1 MAAIKAPAGMRLL
14 AVGERIPAHYQWYCF
29 DEGIWLPGSGSDT
42 DEFQGNSRMEYPHA
56 VPIEKTSRKP
66 PKVQETSRQALQ
78 SQATKAPTDCM
89 TVWNRAK
96 KYRTGITC
104 DKLEQVLNMSHQ
116 TTSARIRD
124 LVLVGK
130 LVDSGRREKTRT
142 GRPAICWKAVV

>member
-1 MAAIKAPAGMRLL
+1 
-14 AVGERIPAHYQWYCF
+14 
-29 DEGIWLPGSGSDT
+29 
-42 DEFQGNSRMEYPHA
+42 
-56 VPIEKTSRKP
+56 
-66 PKVQETSRQALQ
+66 
-78 SQATKAPTDCM
+78 M

-104 DKLEQVLNMSHQ
+104 DQLEQVLNMSHQ

-124 LVLVGK
+124 LVLAGK